1 MSLKQDRET
10 RSSINRFLSALLRPF
25 MSEFPPGLP
34 WLYFHGPPGRWIVMG
49 AVDWNLYMSQSLD
62 DDGDNPYTK
71 CSLHYVEYCK
81 CSHGVEQE
89 FLVFHFGH
97 WNRDSSAVGVVCT
110 NRTVI
115 TNQDNP
121 PSSDK
126 SSEIISPS
134 SSDNVSY
141 DTVSI
146 VGSPR
151 NAKTYLTHTYG
162 SFKTLCRLSFASSS
176 RPSSLQVSTILSLV
190 NNVSLQY
197 KVFDRQCYWY
207 ADTVWR
213 SLKRIFPENKES
225 CKNHN
230 ARSRYGPFLLGPS
243 DESVDVVCNRYESAW
258 DMTLKQWTQVRDSR
272 AARLAQVIICSKD
285 SVPQLIVVLVLTVS
299 RRMPTRG
306 P

>member
-1 MSLKQDRET
+1 
-10 RSSINRFLSALLRPF
+10 
-25 MSEFPPGLP
+25 
-34 WLYFHGPPGRWIVMG
+34 
-49 AVDWNLYMSQSLD
+49 MSQSLD

-115 TNQDNP
+115 TNKDNPPSSDNFGHWNRDSSAVGVVCTNRTVITNKDNP

-126 SSEIISPS
+126 SSEIVSPS

-162 SFKTLCRLSFASSS
+162 SFKILCRLSFASSS

-197 KVFDRQCYWY
+197 KVFDRQSHWY

-243 DESVDVVCNRYESAW
+243 DESVDVVCNATS
-258 DMTLKQWTQVRDSR
+258 Q
-272 AARLAQVIICSKD
+272 
-285 SVPQLIVVLVLTVS
+285 
-299 RRMPTRG
+299 RG
-306 P
+306 T